1 MPGVII
7 AVIISALILAAHFF
21 RSGPGLFVLASLA
34 LIVLLFIKR
43 PWASRL
49 LQAGLWIGAAVMFW
63 TGIDIA
69 RERIAAQNPR
79 VVPPLLIMS
88 GVGIFMIVAGLSAR
102 GPSARRWFRVSPA
115 TPREEPP
122 TPAPRP

>member
-21 RSGPGLFVLASLA
+21 RNGPGLFVLASLA
-34 LIVLLFIKR
+34 LIALLFVR
-43 PWASRL
+43 RAWASRVM
-49 LQAGLWIGAAVMFW
+49 QVGLWLGAAVMFW
-63 TGIDIA
+63 TGIEIA

-88 GVGIFMIVAGLSAR
+88 SVGIFMIVVGLSVR
-102 GPSARRWFRVSPA
+102 GPSARRWFRVDSA
-115 TPREEPP
+115 TPLQGG
-122 TPAPRP
+122 PAPLR